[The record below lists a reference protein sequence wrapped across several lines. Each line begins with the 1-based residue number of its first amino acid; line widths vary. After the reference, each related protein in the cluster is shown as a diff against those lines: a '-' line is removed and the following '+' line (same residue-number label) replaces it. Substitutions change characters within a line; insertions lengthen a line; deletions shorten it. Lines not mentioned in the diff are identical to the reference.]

1 MVVFLAG
8 HGTELLISMGPAG
21 HFLPRDIYSL
31 KGEKGKGFVSNI
43 IPETEVGERL
53 WPIAEQKAN
62 L

>member
-21 HFLPRDIYSL
+21 HFLSL
-31 KGEKGKGFVSNI
+31 DVSPWKGEKGKGLVSNI